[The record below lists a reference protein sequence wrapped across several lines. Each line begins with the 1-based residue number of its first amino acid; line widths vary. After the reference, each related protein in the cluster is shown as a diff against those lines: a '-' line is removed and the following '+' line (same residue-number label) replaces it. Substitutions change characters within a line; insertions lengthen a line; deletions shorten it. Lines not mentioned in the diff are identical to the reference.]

1 MDTMTI
7 VMLAL
12 VGVMLVAYPIMMMR
26 KNKKDKQNFQEM
38 SNSIK
43 RGDKVTTYSG
53 VYGTVTD
60 IHQEGDR
67 KIVTIE
73 TGMGKSK
80 GYIGVVVE
88 AIYSIDNPETVEEP
102 KTNESKVEENKEQS
116 TNEDVISQATEVQSI
131 EETLGQTEKPKKNKR
146 K

>member
-7 VMLAL
+7 I
-12 VGVMLVAYPIMMMR
+12 MLVLIGLILIAYPIMMMR

-38 SNSIK
+38 ANSIK

-88 AIYSIDNPETVEEP
+88 AIYSIDNKEIPAEP
-102 KTNESKVEENKEQS
+102 KAEEAKQTSEVESKEEHIEN
-116 TNEDVISQATEVQSI
+116 I
-131 EETLGQTEKPKKNKR
+131 EEALGKEEPKKNK
-146 K
+146 KK

>member
-7 VMLAL
+7 I
-12 VGVMLVAYPIMMMR
+12 MLVLIGLILIAYPIMMMR

-38 SNSIK
+38 ANSIK

-88 AIYSIDNPETVEEP
+88 AIYSIDNQEIPAEP
-102 KTNESKVEENKEQS
+102 KVEETKQPAEVENKEE
-116 TNEDVISQATEVQSI
+116 NIESI
-131 EETLGQTEKPKKNKR
+131 EETLGQEENPKKK
-146 K
+146 KK

>member
-7 VMLAL
+7 IMLVL
-12 VGVMLVAYPIMMMR
+12 IGLIIVAYPIMMMR

-38 SNSIK
+38 ANSIK

-53 VYGTVTD
+53 VYGTVVD
-60 IHQEGDR
+60 IHQDGDR

-88 AIYSIDNPETVEEP
+88 AIYSIDNHEIPAEV
-102 KTNESKVEENKEQS
+102 KTAEVKQEQPAEDKEENIQ
-116 TNEDVISQATEVQSI
+116 NI
-131 EETLGQTEKPKKNKR
+131 EEALGQEEKPKKNK
-146 K
+146 KN

>member
-7 VMLAL
+7 VMLVL
-12 VGVMLVAYPIMMMR
+12 IGVILVAYPIMMMR

-38 SNSIK
+38 ANSIK

-88 AIYSIDNPETVEEP
+88 AIYSIDNQEVVEEP
-102 KTNESKVEENKEQS
+102 KAEQKS
-116 TNEDVISQATEVQSI
+116 EDAAQEDAVSQATDVQGI
-131 EETLGQTEKPKKNKR
+131 EDALGQTEKPKKNK
-146 K
+146 KK

>member
-7 VMLAL
+7 VMLVL
-12 VGVMLVAYPIMMMR
+12 IGIILVAYPVMMMR
-26 KNKKDKQNFQEM
+26 KNKKDKQSFQEM
-38 SNSIK
+38 ANSIK

-60 IHQEGDR
+60 IHQDGDK

-88 AIYSIDNPETVEEP
+88 AIYSIDNPAVAPETTVEDAAQGKEEP
-102 KTNESKVEENKEQS
+102 TKEENIANVEEALGQ
-116 TNEDVISQATEVQSI
+116 
-131 EETLGQTEKPKKNKR
+131 EETSKKNK
-146 K
+146 KK